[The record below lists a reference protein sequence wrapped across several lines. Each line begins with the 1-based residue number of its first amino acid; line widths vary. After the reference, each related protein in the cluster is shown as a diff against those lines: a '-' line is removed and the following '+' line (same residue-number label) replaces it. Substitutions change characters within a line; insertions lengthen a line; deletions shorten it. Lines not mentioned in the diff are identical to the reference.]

1 MQVQSPPRGHS
12 KHLIDDLEDLMMI
25 QSNEHGNF
33 LQKCETEIIN
43 PFRSYYYVPNSIDA
57 NVSYGQTEDIIN
69 IKQYNNI
76 LIISTLPFPIINS
89 SIATAMKST
98 MGVFVA
104 LLFLELF
111 TLVTMINISFCIG
124 NSNVGCID
132 SERQALLKLK
142 QDLNDPSNR
151 LASWNIGDGDC
162 CAWDG
167 VVCNNFTGHVL
178 QLNLGN
184 PNPNYGTGSKLVGKI
199 NPSLFDL
206 KHLIHLDLS
215 DNDFQGIQI
224 PSYLGSLKNLRY
236 LNLSGAEF
244 AGVIPHQLGNIS
256 NLQYLDLSKSYYE
269 LQVESISW
277 LSGLSFLEHLDLSLV
292 DLTKSS
298 DGLVTINSLPSLKV
312 LKLSYCELHHF
323 PSLPST
329 NFSSLKA
336 LDLSGNHFNN
346 SLFQY
351 SSWVFGLRNLVFF
364 DLSDNE
370 FHGKIPSGLGN
381 LTFLR
386 HLDLSSNEFNSA
398 IPGWLSKLN
407 DLEFLSLRGQI
418 PTSFVRL
425 CKLTSIDVSYVKL
438 GQDLS
443 QVLDIFSSC
452 GAYALESLVLSGC
465 HICGHLTNQLG
476 QFKSLHT
483 LELRDNSLSG
493 PLPPALGELS
503 SMTNL
508 DLFNN
513 TLDGAIPMSLG
524 QLSHLEL
531 MDLSNN
537 RLNGTLSEIHF
548 VNLTKL
554 TSFSA
559 FGNSLI
565 FKVNQSWV
573 PPFQL
578 EKLRLRSCH
587 LGPQFPSWLRSQKHL
602 FILDISNTRISD
614 TIPRWFWNSISQY
627 VYLNLSTNQIY
638 GEIPNCDRPLP
649 LVPSPGLLDLSNNA
663 LSGSIFHLIC
673 KRENES
679 DNIYVYLKLSK
690 NYFSGDIPDCWM
702 NWPNLL
708 VLNLGN
714 NNFSGS
720 LPISIGTLSSLELL
734 NLRNNRM
741 VGIIPVSIQNCSNLK
756 VLDMGE
762 NEFVGDIPIWMGER
776 FSGLSILNLRSNK
789 LHGSLPIQLCRL
801 NSLQILDVA
810 HNSLSGIIPRCI
822 NNFTA
827 MAAANSSDQ
836 DNAISYIRGGVSDV
850 FEDASVVTKG
860 FMVEYNTILNL
871 VRIMDISN
879 NNFSGEVPKELTNLM
894 GLQSLNFSH
903 NLFTGNIPENIGNMR
918 SIESLDFSMNQLSGK
933 VPQSMSSLS
942 FLNHL
947 NLSYNNLTGKIPSST
962 QLQSMDASSFAG
974 NNLCGAPLPNCPEK
988 NALVPEDRN
997 ENGNEDEDEVDC
1009 CCM

>member
-1 MQVQSPPRGHS
+1 
-12 KHLIDDLEDLMMI
+12 
-25 QSNEHGNF
+25 
-33 LQKCETEIIN
+33 
-43 PFRSYYYVPNSIDA
+43 
-57 NVSYGQTEDIIN
+57 
-69 IKQYNNI
+69 
-76 LIISTLPFPIINS
+76 
-89 SIATAMKST
+89 
-98 MGVFVA
+98 
-104 LLFLELF
+104 
-111 TLVTMINISFCIG
+111 MINISFCTG
-124 NSNVGCID
+124 NPNVVCVD

-142 QDLNDPSNR
+142 QDLSDPSNR

-407 DLEFLSLRGQI
+407 DLEFLSLRGNSLQGTISSMGLEKLTSIKTLDLSFNVELGGQI

-465 HICGHLTNQLG
+465 HISGHLTNQLG

-531 MDLSNN
+531 LDLSNN

-673 KRENES
+673 KRENEA

-741 VGIIPVSIQNCSNLK
+741 VGIIPVPIQNCSNLK

-801 NSLQILDVA
+801 NYLQILDVA

-827 MAAANSSDQ
+827 MAAANSPDQ

-903 NLFTGNIPENIGNMR
+903 NLFTGKIPENIGNMR

-997 ENGNEDEDEVDC
+997 ENGNEDEDEVDWLLYVSMALGFVLGFWC
-1009 CCM
+1009 FMGPLLINRRWRYKYCYFLDGCVDRFGCSVRKCY